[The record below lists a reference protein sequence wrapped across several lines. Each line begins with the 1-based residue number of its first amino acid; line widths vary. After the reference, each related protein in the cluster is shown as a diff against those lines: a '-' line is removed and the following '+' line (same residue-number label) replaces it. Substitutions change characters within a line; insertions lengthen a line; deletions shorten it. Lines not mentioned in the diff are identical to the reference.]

1 MNVLIAED
9 NFITQ
14 QVLES
19 IVQTKGFS
27 TQVATSCEEVV
38 NALKSI
44 TFDLVLLDY
53 HLDEDAPVIIQKI
66 RALNHDNK
74 SVSILL
80 MSADSEAALV
90 EKAKSLDVD
99 GILPKPFMPE
109 HLDSWLATKKLAPAA
124 PTAISLSR
132 LENLMGNNQ
141 VRINKV
147 IQSFMDETPRN
158 LEEMKRLH
166 DARLLP
172 ELKTLVHKVKA
183 GYSYLG
189 LTDLHHKLNTLEQN
203 LTPDDTSDYS
213 ALLTEMYDRTADVIL
228 ELKKVIQS

>member
-27 TQVATSCEEVV
+27 TQVAGSCEEV
-38 NALKSI
+38 LTSL
-44 TFDLVLLDY
+44 TSLSFDLVLLDY

-66 RALNHDNK
+66 RALNHANK

-90 EKAKSLDVD
+90 EKAQSLDVD

-109 HLDSWLATKKLAPAA
+109 HLDSWLADKKKTPVA
-124 PTAISLSR
+124 PTTISLAR

-147 IQSFMDETPRN
+147 IQSFMEETPRN
-158 LEEMKRLH
+158 LEEMMRLH
-166 DARLLP
+166 HARLLP
-172 ELKTLVHKVKA
+172 DLKTLVHKVKA

-189 LTDLHHKLNTLEQN
+189 LTELHSKLNTLEHS
-203 LTPDDTSDYS
+203 LTPDDTSDYT
-213 ALLTEMYDRTADVIL
+213 ALLREIYDRTADVIV